1 MGELFLQIVPHGL
14 AAVVACMSLIG
25 FALMGIDKYKAQHD
39 RWRIPERT
47 LMLIA
52 LLGGSPGVWLG
63 MRVFHHKTLHRLFSW
78 GVPAIFAAE
87 AALAVYFG
95 LIR

>member
-1 MGELFLQIVPHGL
+1 MKELFLQTPALWL
-14 AAVVACMSLIG
+14 AAIVLGMSLIG
-25 FALMGIDKYKAQHD
+25 FALMGADKYKAKHD

-63 MRVFHHKTLHRLFSW
+63 MRVFHHKTLHHLFSW
-78 GVPAIFAAE
+78 GVPAVFAAE

>member
-1 MGELFLQIVPHGL
+1 MKELLLQTPRPL
-14 AAVVACMSLIG
+14 LAVVVCMSLIG
-25 FALMGIDKYKAQHD
+25 FALMGIDKFKAKHD

-63 MRVFHHKTLHRLFSW
+63 MRVFHHKTLHHLFSR

-87 AALAVYFG
+87 TALAVYFG

>member
-1 MGELFLQIVPHGL
+1 MGELFLQIAPHGL

-39 RWRIPERT
+39 RWRIPERI

>member
-1 MGELFLQIVPHGL
+1 MKELLLQTPAFWLVT
-14 AAVVACMSLIG
+14 VVLGMSLIG

-39 RWRIPERT
+39 HWRIPERT

-52 LLGGSPGVWLG
+52 LLGGSPGVWMG

-87 AALAVYFG
+87 TALAVYFG